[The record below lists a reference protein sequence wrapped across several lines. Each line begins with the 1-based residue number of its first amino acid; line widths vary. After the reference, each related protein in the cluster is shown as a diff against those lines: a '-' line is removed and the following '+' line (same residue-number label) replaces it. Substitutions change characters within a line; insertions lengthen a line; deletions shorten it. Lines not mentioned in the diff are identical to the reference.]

1 MDSSGTN
8 PLLRL
13 RIPGNPQQA
22 AALCP
27 HGDGRRV
34 ETARKG
40 WDLRA
45 GAKTASY
52 PANRD
57 PIHRAM
63 TKDFHFHLVSD
74 ATGET
79 ILSVDHAAVAQFEDV
94 EAIEHVWALVR
105 SSRQMDRVLAG
116 IEADPGVVIYT
127 MVDLARRDQLT
138 AGCQRL
144 GVPCVPVLDPVLGVL
159 SSYLGQPVK
168 GQPGGQH
175 ALDADYFQRVDAIQ
189 FVLRHDDGQ
198 SPYDLDEAHVI
209 VVGVSRTSKTPTCFY
224 LANRGLKAANV
235 PIVPGVA
242 VPEELLAATRPL
254 IVALHQSPDRLV
266 QVRRNRMTMLKQDEE
281 TDYVAPEAVRQEI
294 AQARRLYER
303 HGWPVIDV
311 TRRSIEE
318 TAAAIMVLYQERYGA
333 MP

>member
-1 MDSSGTN
+1 M
-8 PLLRL
+8 
-13 RIPGNPQQA
+13 
-22 AALCP
+22 
-27 HGDGRRV
+27 
-34 ETARKG
+34 
-40 WDLRA
+40 
-45 GAKTASY
+45 
-52 PANRD
+52 
-57 PIHRAM
+57 IHRDMA
-63 TKDFHFHLVSD
+63 KDFHFHLVSD

-79 ILSVDHAAVAQFEDV
+79 ILSVAHAAVAQFEDV

-105 SSRQMDRVLAG
+105 SARQMDRVLAG

-127 MVDLARRDQLT
+127 MVDPSRRDQLT

-189 FVLRHDDGQ
+189 FVLHHDDGQ

-235 PIVPGVA
+235 PIVPGVP
-242 VPEELLAATRPL
+242 VPEELLVATRPL

-281 TDYVAPEAVRQEI
+281 TDYITPDAVRQEI
-294 AQARRLYER
+294 AQARRLYEK

>member
-1 MDSSGTN
+1 
-8 PLLRL
+8 
-13 RIPGNPQQA
+13 
-22 AALCP
+22 
-27 HGDGRRV
+27 
-34 ETARKG
+34 
-40 WDLRA
+40 
-45 GAKTASY
+45 
-52 PANRD
+52 
-57 PIHRAM
+57 M
-63 TKDFHFHLVSD
+63 TREFHFHLVSD

-79 ILSVDHAAVAQFEDV
+79 ILSVAHAVVAQFEDV

-105 SSRQMDRVLAG
+105 SSRQMDRVLSG
-116 IEADPGVVIYT
+116 IEASPGVVIYT
-127 MVDLARRDQLT
+127 LVDPARRDQLT
-138 AGCQRL
+138 AGCQKL

-198 SPYDLDEAHVI
+198 SPHDLDEAHVI

-235 PIVPGVA
+235 PIVPGVP
-242 VPEELLAATRPL
+242 VPEELLKASRPL
-254 IVALHQSPDRLV
+254 VVALYQSPDRLV

-281 TDYVAPEAVRQEI
+281 TDYVDPDAVRQEL
-294 AQARRLYER
+294 AYARRLYEK
-303 HGWPVIDV
+303 HAWPVIDV

-318 TAAAIMVLYQERYGA
+318 TAAAIMALYQDRFGA